1 MFRIL
6 VTTLAALAGLAFGSF
21 LNVCLARWPAGESIV
36 KPRSHCRACNRTLA
50 WWEYVPLLSWLALRG
65 RCRTCGAPISL
76 RYPLVELLV
85 AALWGIACSHLW
97 PALVDSPAPLAVLTD
112 LIGLLA
118 LLWLLVALGALDA
131 EHFWLP
137 NKLTVPGILLG
148 LAFTSA
154 HESFSDHFDTAA
166 KPLRALLGGIVA
178 ALVAAGI
185 ILLIRW
191 VYWLLR
197 RQEGIGMG
205 DAKLMAMLG
214 AWLGLPGALLA
225 FGIGM
230 VLGAIFALLVLA
242 RPRRASESWATTR
255 LPLGTFLSIGGVV
268 SALWGPQLVAAYLRW
283 SGLA

>member
-1 MFRIL
+1 MIRIL

-21 LNVCLARWPAGESIV
+21 LNVCLARWPAGESVV

-50 WWEYVPLLSWLALRG
+50 WWENIPLLSWLALRG
-65 RCRTCGAPISL
+65 RCRTCGARISL

-85 AALWGIACSHLW
+85 AALWTTACSRLW
-97 PALVDSPAPLAVLTD
+97 PALLASPAPIAVLTN
-112 LIGLLA
+112 LIGLLV

-137 NKLTVPGILLG
+137 NKLTVPGIVLG
-148 LAFTSA
+148 PAFTA
-154 HESFSDHFDTAA
+154 TQEFFRRRIDATAS
-166 KPLRALLGGIVA
+166 PLRALLGGVIA
-178 ALVAAGI
+178 ALIAAGI
-185 ILLIRW
+185 VLLIRW

-197 RQEGIGMG
+197 HEEGIGMG

-225 FGIGM
+225 FALGIS
-230 VLGAIFALLVLA
+230 LGALFALLVLA

-255 LPLGTFLSIGGVV
+255 LPLGTFLSIGGIV
-268 SALWGPQLVAAYLRW
+268 SALWGQQLIAAYLRW